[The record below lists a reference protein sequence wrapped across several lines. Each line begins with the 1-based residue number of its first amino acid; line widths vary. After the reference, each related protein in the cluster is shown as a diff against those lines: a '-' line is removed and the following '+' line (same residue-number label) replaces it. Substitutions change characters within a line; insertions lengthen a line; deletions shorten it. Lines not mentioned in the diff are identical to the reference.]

1 MFTSRAEYRLLLRE
15 DNADLRLREMGHA
28 IGLVPEDLFSG
39 YLQKRDMIETEHARI
54 ANTRLCMNE
63 QELVFLEGHSLSDI
77 QKGTSLEQLL
87 KRPEITYAE
96 LGQFDDVSRET
107 RPDVREQVEIQVKYH
122 GYIERQQEQVER
134 ARSLENTR
142 LPADLDYLCIKGLTT
157 EVREKL
163 NKFRPDTLG
172 QASRIPGVTPAAIS
186 VVSIALK
193 ADGWKTD
200 KGGEK

>member
-1 MFTSRAEYRLLLRE
+1 
-15 DNADLRLREMGHA
+15 
-28 IGLVPEDLFSG
+28 
-39 YLQKRDMIETEHARI
+39 MIETEHARI